1 MKEFL
6 FKNKKLVIIVSGV
19 IIVALIIVGSVYAI
33 NFNNNPLKIN
43 KKKITIEYGDKI
55 STDPKEYLAAD
66 VKTDIISQTKVNIEG
81 VVEDGKEYYSV
92 GDYKLTLKYENYD
105 AIIDVKVQDT
115 TIPELTVPLQVEIQK
130 STDIS
135 QYDFKSLLEAKD
147 LSPLGEYNID
157 TTKIDTTKIGEYEAT
172 VSIEDQWKNKNEK
185 SFKVNIVDVEAN
197 ENEEIK
203 TEVVTQEDGTKKVVV
218 KKETKTDNSN
228 SSTQTS
234 QNNENNNSSSSTNS
248 GSTSKPSGGN
258 SSSSSSNSNKE
269 EEKPHTHIF
278 TVNTGKWFKTQ
289 KECVAYFDQECAK
302 WEKKFDNGEIT
313 WEELCKKEP
322 VGYEVLICTCGMRGV
337 NFSYR

>member
-6 FKNKKLVIIVSGV
+6 FKNKKLVIIASGI

-33 NFNNNPLKIN
+33 SFNNNPLKIN
-43 KKKITIEYGDKI
+43 KKEITIEYGDKI

-130 STDIS
+130 NTDIS
-135 QYDFKSLLEAKD
+135 QYDFKSLLQAKD

-157 TTKIDTTKIGEYEAT
+157 TTKIDTTNIGEYEVT

-248 GSTSKPSGGN
+248 GSTSKPSGG
-258 SSSSSSNSNKE
+258 SSSSSSNKE
-269 EEKPHTHIF
+269 EEKPHTHVF
-278 TVNTGKWFKTQ
+278 ANKVDKWFNTQ
-289 KECVAYFDQECAK
+289 AECKNYFVQVSNS
-302 WEKKFDNGEIT
+302 WETKADKGEIT
-313 WEELCKKEP
+313 WDEYYKKCP
-322 VGYEVLICTCGMRGV
+322 VGYEVIVCTCGMRGIIL
-337 NFSYR
+337 SYR